1 MKKIFNNKFFIDFIF
16 LYIPLF
22 LVEIIFRLVSGY
34 TLLDL
39 SLLRIG
45 VGLFVITEII
55 TYLLNFC
62 KNVVTRVIQLIIIC
76 AASIYACAQLGFYNF
91 LGMYISVQES
101 SQLGAVTDYIK
112 DFVSSFKWTYFL
124 PLVVIVLYLVPTI
137 IFRNRLKTLKQLSFK
152 NNTLVSALIIVLSAF
167 IYYGTLTMK
176 AFNDKYQTTS
186 NKDLFLT
193 VSNTTNS
200 ITKFGSSTFA
210 LLDIR
215 QKFFPITV
223 EETFVSSVNNNNY
236 YKNNESDLY
245 EQIEGISDSEWKQI
259 VAATEKKDYKSL
271 NEYFMSLPKEYQ
283 NEYTGMFEGKNVIFI
298 LMESVNDII
307 VEYPEYYPNF
317 AKILEHSFYFKNNY
331 SPRNACATL
340 NNEFSG
346 MTSLY
351 SVSKVCT
358 GKEYINNTYFQSVFN
373 LYNEQNYVTFS
384 AHDYT
389 EAYYPR
395 KKFHTNMGSGE
406 YYGVQKL
413 KISYSNEYINW
424 ANDDE
429 FLAKVNE
436 IIKEKRAGN
445 QKFMTWLTTVS
456 SHQPYSVSSIQGD
469 KYYSMTKG
477 KGIPE
482 DVRRF
487 MSKLKIVDNALG
499 VLLEGLEE
507 QGILNDTVIVLYGDH
522 YPYGISTNH
531 LNKVLSYD
539 TAEDKNAERVPLAIY
554 NPAIEGKVFEQ
565 YTTYVNILPTIANLF
580 NLDYD
585 PRLMLGNDMLSKNYE
600 SLVVFA
606 DGSWKNENAYYDA
619 SSRKVK
625 YYNDEYTEEDTIMI
639 TKNVSTK
646 LKVSTKAIETNYFN
660 YLNDI
665 LSKVE
670 KTQGN
675 MTPIEIETNTCDNS
689 LSS

>member
-1 MKKIFNNKFFIDFIF
+1 MKKLINNKFFIDFISLF
-16 LYIPLF
+16 IPLS
-22 LVEIIFRLVSGY
+22 LVEIIFRLVSHY
-34 TLLDL
+34 SLLDL
-39 SLLRIG
+39 SLLRIEL
-45 VGLFVITEII
+45 GLFFITGLISYILNRCNNII
-55 TYLLNFC
+55 TRIVQF
-62 KNVVTRVIQLIIIC
+62 IIIS

-101 SQLGAVTDYIK
+101 SQLGAVTDYVK
-112 DFVSSFKWTYFL
+112 DFLSSFKWTYYL
-124 PLVVIVLYLVPTI
+124 PLVAIAIYSIFLI
-137 IFRNRLKTLKQLSFK
+137 IFRKRFKNLNKFSFK
-152 NNTLVSALIIVLSAF
+152 NNTIISALIIALSGLLYF
-167 IYYGTLTMK
+167 GTLKLKM
-176 AFNDKYQTTS
+176 FDDKYQTTS
-186 NKDLFLT
+186 NTDLFLT

-215 QKFFPITV
+215 QKFFPITI
-223 EETFVSSVNNNNY
+223 EETFVNISNSTNKQSKRNA
-236 YKNNESDLY
+236 EY
-245 EQIEGISDSEWKQI
+245 EVIEGISDLEWDHIKR
-259 VAATEKKDYKSL
+259 ATEKKDYESL
-271 NEYFMSLPKEYQ
+271 NNYFMSLSKSYK

-317 AKILEHSFYFKNNY
+317 AKILEHSYYFKNNH

-358 GKEYINNTYFQSVFN
+358 GKEYIDNTYFQSVFN
-373 LYNEQNYVTFS
+373 LYNKQDYVTFS

-395 KKFHTNMGSGE
+395 KKFHTNLGSGE

-424 ANDDE
+424 ANDDD
-429 FLAKVNE
+429 FLVKVNE
-436 IIKEKRAGN
+436 IIKEKRTGDK
-445 QKFMTWLTTVS
+445 KFMTWLTTVS

-477 KGIPE
+477 TKLPE

-499 VLLEGLEE
+499 VLLQGLEE
-507 QGILNDTVIVLYGDH
+507 QGILKDTVIVLYGDH
-522 YPYGISTNH
+522 YPYGISTSH
-531 LNKVLSYD
+531 LNKALSYD
-539 TAEDKNAERVPLAIY
+539 TSEDKNAERVPLVIY
-554 NPAIEGKVFEQ
+554 NSELEGKVFEQ

-585 PRLMLGNDMLSKNYE
+585 PRLMMGSDLLSSDYE
-600 SLVVFA
+600 SMVVFA
-606 DGSWKNENAYYDA
+606 DGSWKNENAFYDA
-619 SSRKVK
+619 SSKKVK
-625 YYNDEYTEEDTIMI
+625 KYNDVYTDEDIVNI

-646 LKVSTKAIETNYFN
+646 LKVSTKAIETNYFA
-660 YLNDI
+660 YLNKI
-665 LSKVE
+665 LDKVQIS
-670 KTQGN
+670 TGN
-675 MTPIEIETNTCDNS
+675 ITPIQIDDKTCDNGLTS
-689 LSS
+689 

>member
-45 VGLFVITEII
+45 VGLFVITGLI
-55 TYLLNFC
+55 TYFLNFC
-62 KNVVTRVIQLIIIC
+62 KNVLTRVIQLIIIT

-124 PLVVIVLYLVPTI
+124 PLVVIALYLIPTI
-137 IFRNRLKTLKQLSFK
+137 IFRNRLKTLKQISFK

-223 EETFVSSVNNNNY
+223 EETFVSSVNNSNY

-271 NEYFMSLPKEYQ
+271 NDYFMSLPKEYQ

-351 SVSKVCT
+351 SVSKICT

-373 LYNEQNYVTFS
+373 LYNENNYVTFS

-424 ANDDE
+424 ANDDD

-436 IIKEKRAGN
+436 IIKEKRVGN

-477 KGIPE
+477 TGFPE

-499 VLLEGLEE
+499 ILLDGLEK
-507 QGILNDTVIVLYGDH
+507 QGILDDTVIVLYGDH

-625 YYNDEYTEEDTIMI
+625 YYNDEYTEDDTIMI